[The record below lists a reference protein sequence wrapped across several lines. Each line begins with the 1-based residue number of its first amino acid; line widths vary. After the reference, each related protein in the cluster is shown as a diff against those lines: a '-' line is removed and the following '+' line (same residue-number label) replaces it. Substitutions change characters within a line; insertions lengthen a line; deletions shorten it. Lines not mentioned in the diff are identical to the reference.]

1 MCFHANKNY
10 NSFFL
15 EYMPQT
21 RAHPKNFKYEDI
33 NAHKN
38 ILCMIE

>member
-1 MCFHANKNY
+1 MQIKIIIH
-10 NSFFL
+10 SFL

-21 RAHPKNFKYEDI
+21 RALPKNFKYENI
-33 NAHKN
+33 NVHQN